1 MTPSTFLH
9 MPGLTSHAKAV
20 EALADNEEREI
31 VFLLSPAQAR
41 EKLLFQVKISEE
53 VQDYDTMRDH
63 VISLVRTRE
72 PLGKDERRLVLV
84 AFKNCVGKRRVAWRK
99 LMQLETAM
107 SKTDSLLPHLR
118 LYRTVVEDEL
128 ELICKELIQTTDLLL
143 ESEGGGDLD
152 AYESMFFFKLR
163 GDYWRYL
170 CEIRKGLALDESMD
184 RAKLEY
190 SRALDKTRG
199 PLGLPPSDPQVLG
212 LALNM
217 SVFYYEIL
225 GLHREGKDIC
235 ANALVNAET
244 LLHSVDQ
251 TTPGVRDAL
260 DVMHLLNDNL
270 NLWEN
275 DERA

>member
-1 MTPSTFLH
+1 MLAAARI
-9 MPGLTSHAKAV
+9 MPVLTTHAKAV

-31 VFLLSPAQAR
+31 VFMLSPTQAR
-41 EKLLFQVKISEE
+41 EKLLFQVKVSEE
-53 VQDYDTMRDH
+53 VQDYDTMRAH
-63 VISLVRTRE
+63 VISLVDTGE
-72 PLGKDERRLVLV
+72 PLDKEERRLFLV
-84 AFKNCVGKRRVAWRK
+84 AFKNCVGMRRTAWRK

-128 ELICKELIQTTDLLL
+128 ELICMELIQTTDMLLGD
-143 ESEGGGDLD
+143 ERGGSLD
-152 AYESMFFFKLR
+152 AYEGMFFYKLR

-190 SRALDKTRG
+190 GRALDKTRG
-199 PLGLPPSDPQVLG
+199 PLGLRPSDSQVLG

-225 GLHREGKDIC
+225 GMHQEGQDIC
-235 ANALVNAET
+235 VNALVDAEAH
-244 LLHSVDQ
+244 LRGVDQ
-251 TTPGVRDAL
+251 GAPEVRDAL

-275 DERA
+275 DARA